1 MSLKNLDWFDLL
13 KTIESF
19 ATSEVAKARIEK
31 TAPLA
36 NPNEAQNSFQEILA
50 AAEILNSGLRPFMQ
64 SLDLYPAWQL
74 RLKKGA
80 VLKALEI
87 RDVRSF
93 CLEVLAL
100 KEALRP
106 FQKNWPRQLT
116 QSLMSAEEPLSAI
129 DQLLTATGDI
139 RMDASEILFRLSKE
153 KDSLMRQIESSLDNL
168 VRDHQMENLLQE
180 KFVTTR
186 EGRWVLPIKG
196 GMQHFMPG
204 VIHGTSQ
211 SKATVFMEPEV
222 VIPLNNRLRQ
232 VEIEIENEIERL
244 LTQLSAYLAQQLKNF
259 DSSRDLLEQADIRF
273 AQGQLKN
280 LIRGE
285 ACEFAQEQME
295 LRLLRHP
302 LLSIQQ
308 KDVVANTVILDQ
320 AKSILLLSGPN
331 AGGKTVLLKSI
342 GLAAQMARCGL
353 PLAVEEGSKIPFYK
367 NLEIGIGDSQSVDE
381 NLSTFAAHLK
391 ILDSASHK
399 VGSDSLILI
408 DEICGSTDPEEGSAL
423 ARSFIENFSHNGVF
437 AVVTSHLGP
446 LKVGWKDEDR
456 ILNGSMEYDSK
467 TGRPTYQFISGIPGE
482 SMAIQTARRVGVDS
496 RIVDKAIEHL
506 SPSSKIRLQGM
517 EQIEQM
523 KKDIH
528 LLQEHLKKEGQKAT
542 ELKMKYEKKLAEF
555 ERQKEEILQKELK
568 QAQRKVD
575 EALAEARAAE
585 TMTKHRN
592 LQEIK
597 TQLPEI
603 IKAKP
608 GSGDGFPTTA
618 EEFAK
623 KFPSGTR
630 VFVPNLNQDGIVQS
644 SPNAKGEVLVLSNSI
659 RLQLPWKELRS
670 PQKAQNPTAQLVRQ
684 SSGFGGQIR
693 VALQDEDRT
702 IDLRGKTVEEALEE
716 LEMAL
721 DKAAQQKEDRIKI
734 IHGHGTEALKK
745 SVRTYLSRSVYV
757 KKWKAGSNET
767 GGDGITWAEIS
778 QD

>member
-1 MSLKNLDWFDLL
+1 MSLKNLDWFELL
-13 KTIESF
+13 KAIESF

-31 TAPLA
+31 TAPLS
-36 NPNEAQNSFQEILA
+36 NSNEAQNSFQEILS
-50 AAEILNSGLRPFMQ
+50 AAEVLNSGLRPFMQ
-64 SLDLYPAWQL
+64 SLDLYSSWQI

-106 FQKNWPRQLT
+106 FQKNWSRQMT
-116 QSLMSAEEPLSAI
+116 ESLMSAEEPLSAI
-129 DQLLTATGDI
+129 DQLLTSSGDV
-139 RMDASEILFRLSKE
+139 RMDASETLFRLSKE
-153 KDSLMRQIESSLDNL
+153 KESLMRQIESSLDNL

-211 SKATVFMEPEV
+211 SKATVFMEPEI
-222 VIPLNNRLRQ
+222 VIPMNNRLRQ

-244 LTQLSAYLAQQLKNF
+244 LMQLSAYLGQQLKDF
-259 DSSRDLLEQADIRF
+259 DRSRDLLEQADIRF

-285 ACEFAQEQME
+285 ACEFTQEQME
-295 LRLLRHP
+295 LRFLRHP
-302 LLSIQQ
+302 LLSIQT
-308 KDVVANTVILDQ
+308 KEIVANTVLLDQ
-320 AKSILLLSGPN
+320 KKSVLLLSGPN

-391 ILDSASHK
+391 VLDSASHR
-399 VGSDSLILI
+399 VGSDSLILV

-423 ARSFIENFSHNGVF
+423 ARSFIENFSTNGVF

-446 LKVGWKDEDR
+446 LKVGWQEQDR

-482 SMAIQTARRVGVDS
+482 SMAIQTARRVGVD
-496 RIVDKAIEHL
+496 RKIVEKAIDHL

-528 LLQEHLKKEGQKAT
+528 LLQDHLKKEGQKAA

-555 ERQKEEILQKELK
+555 ERQKEEILHKELK

-575 EALAEARAAE
+575 DALAEARAAE

-608 GSGDGFPTTA
+608 GANDGFPTTA
-618 EEFAK
+618 EEFSK
-623 KFPSGTR
+623 KFPTGTR

-644 SPNAKGEVLVLSNSI
+644 APNTKGEVLVLSNSI

-684 SSGFGGQIR
+684 SSSFGGQIR

-716 LEMAL
+716 LEIAL
-721 DKAAQQKEDRIKI
+721 DRATQQKEDRIKI
-734 IHGHGTEALKK
+734 IHGHGTEVLKK

-778 QD
+778 LD